1 VTGED
6 TTYRVL
12 AESAIVREFQAAFRR
27 ASGLTLKLVPAQGPD
42 TPISY
47 GAQEN
52 AFCAQVAA
60 TPAGC
65 AACQKTQA
73 ALRQRLGRKLTAQRL
88 RCFAGVTDVAV
99 PVVLGDAH
107 VATLMGGHV
116 IVGKPT
122 AEDFQETA
130 TRLARLGWDGDWER
144 LRQSYFAMPTVS
156 DEQLT
161 AMLRLLTIF
170 AQQLAET
177 LNHRM
182 VTDGNHE
189 PPCVTQAKAYARA
202 HLTEHVTLTALARHV
217 HLSPYYFC
225 HLYKKTTRL
234 SFLEYLNRLRI
245 EKAIELLADPNARIT
260 EVASA
265 CGFDYLSHFDR
276 TFKRFTGQSP
286 KQYRA
291 THLPPPGAAKAD

>member
-1 VTGED
+1 MTGED
-6 TTYRVL
+6 TTYSVL
-12 AESAIVREFQAAFRR
+12 AESAVVKDFQAAFRR

-42 TPISY
+42 TPIGY

-65 AACQKTQA
+65 DACQKIQA
-73 ALRQRLGRKLTAQRL
+73 ALRQQLARKLTAQRL
-88 RCFAGVTDVAV
+88 RCFAGATDVAV
-99 PVVLGDAH
+99 PVVVGGGH
-107 VATLMGGHV
+107 VATLVGGHV

-144 LRQSYFAMPTVS
+144 LHQSYFAMPTVS
-156 DEQLT
+156 EEQLT
-161 AMLRLLTIF
+161 ALLRLLTIF

-182 VTDGNHE
+182 LTKGNHE

-202 HLTEHVTLTALARHV
+202 HEGSLCKVHSKTLH
-217 HLSPYYFC
+217 
-225 HLYKKTTRL
+225 
-234 SFLEYLNRLRI
+234 
-245 EKAIELLADPNARIT
+245 
-260 EVASA
+260 
-265 CGFDYLSHFDR
+265 
-276 TFKRFTGQSP
+276 
-286 KQYRA
+286 
-291 THLPPPGAAKAD
+291 